1 MLYPAINKL
10 LEKVDSRYTLVA
22 LAAKRARQLNQQKLS
37 SDEHDATKSVSAAI
51 KEIEEGKIGYVHTKD
66 GIK

>member
-1 MLYPAINKL
+1 MLYPSVNSL

-22 LAAKRARQLNQQKLS
+22 LAAKRARQLNQESQKG
-37 SDEHDATKSVSAAI
+37 DEDRDTKNVSIAI
-51 KEIEEGKIGYVHTKD
+51 REIEEGKIGYVRTKD